1 MRPKG
6 VCFQGW
12 YSSNARQSS
21 RETDCV
27 GLNPNG
33 TRGIFFFY
41 ALHPGC
47 LGNVSMYP
55 YVCVYFSYLG
65 ISFSSL
71 LLPIGF
77 LESDIYFYAKA

>member
-1 MRPKG
+1 MLPGLVFEQRPSVLRFLAG
-6 VCFQGW
+6 DGLCWTESEW
-12 YSSNARQSS
+12 Y
-21 RETDCV
+21 EGD
-27 GLNPNG
+27 
-33 TRGIFFFY
+33 FFFY